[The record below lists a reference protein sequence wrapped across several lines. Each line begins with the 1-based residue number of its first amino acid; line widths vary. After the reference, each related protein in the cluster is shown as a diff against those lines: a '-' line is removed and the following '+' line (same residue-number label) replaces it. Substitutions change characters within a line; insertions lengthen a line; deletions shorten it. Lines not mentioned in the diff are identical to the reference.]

1 MNNRGF
7 SERQPMSAAVPIV
20 MRMWFYHSFRESFWR
35 NKDLSDF
42 VRSGDLFG
50 VFQKLFQHKGEH
62 IDRFQNQ
69 LFPMADIAL

>member
-50 VFQKLFQHKGEH
+50 VFQKLF
-62 IDRFQNQ
+62 
-69 LFPMADIAL
+69 

>member
-7 SERQPMSAAVPIV
+7 SELQPISAAVPIV
-20 MRMWFYHSFRESFWR
+20 MRMQFYHSFRESFWQ
-35 NKDLSDF
+35 NKDLSDL
-42 VRSGDLFG
+42 VRSGELFG
-50 VFQKLFQHKGEH
+50 GGQKLFQHKREH